1 MRFYDEV
8 QKKVRF
14 YAKKGGKKN
23 RHLQSTRMLAFAA
36 FCEQEGVQNAQEVGK
51 RHVIRYYKTLSA
63 LSESTKLQ
71 HYYALRT
78 LFGLLDKDTRIPRPF
93 KESLSF

>member
-23 RHLQSTRMLAFAA
+23 RHMQSNRMLVFAA
-36 FCEQEGVQNAQEVGK
+36 FCEQEGVQNSKEVGK
-51 RHVIRYYKTLSA
+51 RHVIRYYKTLLS

-71 HYYALRT
+71 HYYALRS
-78 LFGLLDKDTRIPRPF
+78 LFELLEKDPHIPKP
-93 KESLSF
+93 

>member
-23 RHLQSTRMLAFAA
+23 RDLQSKRMLAFAE

-51 RHVIRYYKTLSA
+51 RHVVRYYKI
-63 LSESTKLQ
+63 LSELSDSTKLQ
-71 HYYALRT
+71 HYYALRS
-78 LFGLLDKDTRIPRPF
+78 LFDLLEKDSHIPKP
-93 KESLSF
+93 

>member
-23 RHLQSTRMLAFAA
+23 RHLQSTRMLAFAQ
-36 FCEQEGVQNAQEVGK
+36 FCEDLNVETSAQVGK
-51 RHVIRYYKTLSA
+51 RHIIRYYKTISH
-63 LSESTKLQ
+63 LSESTQLQ
-71 HYYALRT
+71 HYYAIRT
-78 LFGLLDKDTRIPRPF
+78 LFELLDKDSRIPKP
-93 KESLSF
+93 

>member
-23 RHLQSTRMLAFAA
+23 RHMQSNRMLAFAD
-36 FCEQEGVQNAQEVGK
+36 FCEQEGVQSAQEVGK
-51 RHVIRYYKTLSA
+51 RHVIRYYKTLSE
-63 LSESTKLQ
+63 LSDSTKLQ
-71 HYYALRT
+71 HYYALRS
-78 LFGLLDKDTRIPRPF
+78 LFELLEKDPCIPKP
-93 KESLSF
+93 

>member
-1 MRFYDEV
+1 MRFYNEV

-23 RHLQSTRMLAFAA
+23 RHMQSNRMLAFAE

-51 RHVIRYYKTLSA
+51 RHVLRYYRTLSE
-63 LSESTKLQ
+63 LSDSTKLQ
-71 HYYALRT
+71 HYYAIRT
-78 LFGLLDKDTRIPRPF
+78 LFELLEKDSRIPHF
-93 KESLSF
+93 KK

>member
-23 RHLQSTRMLAFAA
+23 RGLQSNRMLVFAQ
-36 FCEQEGVQNAQEVGK
+36 FCEQEGVQNAQEVGR
-51 RHVIRYYKTLSA
+51 RHIIRYYKTLSE
-63 LSESTKLQ
+63 LSDSTKLQ
-71 HYYALRT
+71 HYYALRS
-78 LFGLLDKDTRIPRPF
+78 LFELLEKDSHIPKP
-93 KESLSF
+93 